1 MSTDLLNGPLCSG
14 DRTLIDELLGEQQL
28 LMPVATFSREHDRH
42 TVPAQ
47 G

>member
-1 MSTDLLNGPLCSG
+1 MSIDLLNGPLVSG
-14 DRTLIDELLGEQQL
+14 GRTLIDELLGEQQL
-28 LMPVATFSREHDRH
+28 LTPVATFSRKHERQ